1 MLLQALKL
9 LRTSHNFSQKEL
21 AQKLQTSSSY
31 LSEIES
37 GKKIPSLAVL
47 ERYGQIFALPVSSIL
62 FLVENF
68 ECQPQNRETFV
79 SLKILALLDFLAKR
93 SHTN

>member
-1 MLLQALKL
+1 MLPQALKL

-37 GKKIPSLAVL
+37 GKKIPSVAVL
-47 ERYGQIFALPVSSIL
+47 DRYGQIFEMPVSSIL
-62 FLVENF
+62 FLAENI
-68 ECQPQNRETFV
+68 ECQPQNKKALVSFTALAMPRFV
-79 SLKILALLDFLAKR
+79 AKLGAP
-93 SHTN
+93 